1 MGNMCRWSFVFKHL
15 FDKINVMNITRS
27 LRMDNGKVYD
37 SKTFLYSLNLTELVC
52 YFSTLCDPKA
62 IYQGTF
68 LIIVEN

>member
-1 MGNMCRWSFVFKHL
+1 MDTMCRWSFVFKHL

-27 LRMDNGKVYD
+27 LGMDNGEVYG
-37 SKTFLYSLNLTELVC
+37 SKTFRYSLNLTELLC
-52 YFSTLCDPKA
+52 YFSTLCDPRA